1 MRFTK
6 VVKMKFRV
14 KTNNRE
20 LCEKKERKKDLFAA
34 FTDQQKPNDKIK
46 KKRRIWKN
54 HGRVRSL

>member
-1 MRFTK
+1 
-6 VVKMKFRV
+6 MKFRV

-46 KKRRIWKN
+46 KKEKNLEKSWK
-54 HGRVRSL
+54 STKSITTQ